1 MSRMARLRLLTAT
14 VVLACLPMAAFAAPP
29 APDATPEQVA
39 AEAYARMKAGDWEA
53 AAETFDPKALASF
66 RSMMQPLLD
75 TLTGQAQAPAKDD
88 DARRA
93 AAAGAEMF
101 LAILFSPA
109 TSVEEVKALSDAE
122 YLGRVMKNATGLS
135 GVNLDDQQILGSV
148 AEGPDTVHLVTRT
161 KASAEGIAITEMEVI
176 TLNRTPAGWRLAMSG
191 EMTGMA
197 EALTQ
202 MMTGISD
209 GPDEGVPAADAGTEP

>member
-1 MSRMARLRLLTAT
+1 MSRMVRLRLLTAT
-14 VVLACLPMAAFAAPP
+14 VLLACLPMAAFAAPP

-39 AEAYARMKAGDWEA
+39 AEAYARMKAGDWEG

-66 RSMMQPLLD
+66 RSMMQPLMD
-75 TLTGQAQAPAKDD
+75 AMTGAAPAKDD
-88 DARRA
+88 VSRRA

-109 TSVEEVKALSDAE
+109 TSMEEVKALSDAE

-135 GVNLDDQQILGSV
+135 GVKLDDQQILGAV

-161 KASAEGIAITEMEVI
+161 RASAEGITVTEMEVI

-191 EMTGMA
+191 EMTGLA
-197 EALTQ
+197 EALTE
-202 MMTGISD
+202 MMTDVSD
-209 GPDEGVPAADAGTEP
+209 GPDQAVPAADAGTEP